1 MLGWP
6 VGLTQPYPVPKKNVK
21 NPAASYRRSRVCT
34 HVYTSDTTIEYD
46 RLDLSIDAHVDSMMD
61 DCGTNGY
68 SKAKVTALRPAR
80 GRSGQF
86 DLELDGEPAG
96 SVSQSVLEHFALAV
110 GLELDAAQVQA
121 LLAAARV
128 SGAMSLAN
136 AFLAHRPRAEAEV
149 RQRLLRAGYDP
160 RTIADTIDALNAQ
173 GLLNDQRFASLWLEN
188 RQSFNPR
195 SSRLVA
201 LELRR
206 KGLERGAIDDALQDA
221 AIDDNVEALAAG
233 RKRLHAFSTLDEQAF
248 RRRLGGFLSRR
259 GFGFEATERALNA
272 LWEELQLQ
280 D

>member
-1 MLGWP
+1 
-6 VGLTQPYPVPKKNVK
+6 
-21 NPAASYRRSRVCT
+21 
-34 HVYTSDTTIEYD
+34 
-46 RLDLSIDAHVDSMMD
+46 MD
-61 DCGTNGY
+61 DYGTSGY
-68 SKAKVTALRPAR
+68 STARVTALRPAR

-86 DLELDGEPAG
+86 EIELDGEPAG
-96 SVSQSVLEHFALAV
+96 TVSHSVLEQYALAV
-110 GLELDAAQVQA
+110 GLELDGAEVQA
-121 LLAAARV
+121 LLAAARI

-160 RTIADTIDALNAQ
+160 ATIAETIASLNAQ

-206 KGLERGAIDDALQDA
+206 KGLERGAIEDALKDA
-221 AIDDNVEALAAG
+221 AIDDNAEAMAAG

-248 RRRLGGFLSRR
+248 KRRLGGFLSRR

-272 LWEELQLQ
+272 LWEELLLR